1 MLQGMSVST
10 GYRYEPGKHC
20 LGLLAESGSVLVRLT
35 RAGAVFANNPSL
47 VGVTKVK
54 SHYPLLKIA
63 DVRVLSLG
71 TGDFPASI
79 DLQGD
84 DNADWGIRQWA
95 PHLLDMLIDASS
107 VNVDMN
113 LRLLMNAN
121 YHRLDPVLPWRINLD
136 NTDAMDE
143 LVKAADEADVEV
155 SELLS
160 GRGGGE
166 GSGSC
171 RLGLGGRVYDCVGV
185 RAGVQLQDAPLP
197 AGNHSTLLA
206 DTQGDRDGQAFSAV
220 AC

>member
-1 MLQGMSVST
+1 M
-10 GYRYEPGKHC
+10 
-20 LGLLAESGSVLVRLT
+20 
-35 RAGAVFANNPSL
+35 FANNPSL

-54 SHYPLLKIA
+54 SHYPLLKTA

-121 YHRLDPVLPWRINLD
+121 YHRLDPLLSWKINLD

-143 LVKAADEADVEV
+143 LVTAAEEADVQA
-155 SELLS
+155 SASLDDLRS
-160 GRGGGE
+160 
-166 GSGSC
+166 GSGV
-171 RLGLGGRVYDCVGV
+171 GLARHLPSGMC
-185 RAGVQLQDAPLP
+185 LWLPLP
-197 AGNHSTLLA
+197 VLQLFRG
-206 DTQGDRDGQAFSAV
+206 RSALP
-220 AC
+220 